1 MGCDVSVGDSWV
13 EVNAYQKKLKPISV
27 TTLPHPGF
35 PTDLQAPMMALLAT
49 IDGVSVIQD
58 TVYNDRFTHIA
69 ELCLGADI
77 QLTGNTAHA
86 WWQSLSSA
94 PIMASDLRAGA
105 ALVLASLLAEGET
118 SISRIYHID
127 RGYENFEEKM
137 RSIGAQIRTL
147 KKRVNSSE
155 FNARPI
161 LNSVNKVVLEYSPS
175 HYFRT
180 FKNNT

>member
-69 ELCLGADI
+69 ELQRLGADI
-77 QLTGNTAHA
+77 QLTGNTAHVRGGK
-86 WWQSLSSA
+86 SLSSA

-137 RSIGAQIRTL
+137 RSIGAQIQRTQ
-147 KKRVNSSE
+147 E
-155 FNARPI
+155 
-161 LNSVNKVVLEYSPS
+161 EG
-175 HYFRT
+175 
-180 FKNNT
+180 

>member
-1 MGCDVSVGDSWV
+1 LV

-69 ELCLGADI
+69 ELQRLGADI
-77 QLTGNTAHA
+77 QLTGNTAHVRGGK
-86 WWQSLSSA
+86 SLSSA

-137 RSIGAQIRTL
+137 RSIGAQIQRTQ
-147 KKRVNSSE
+147 E
-155 FNARPI
+155 
-161 LNSVNKVVLEYSPS
+161 EG
-175 HYFRT
+175 
-180 FKNNT
+180 